1 VENNICRKKEGRIA
15 GTWKEV
21 SIHELMVQLT
31 SKQARAMQKGCHAG
45 ALREH

>member
-21 SIHELMVQLT
+21 SFHELMVQLT
-31 SKQARAMQKGCHAG
+31 SKQARAK
-45 ALREH
+45 